1 VKKIVITLFTVAILV
16 SCVKQRTPIPAQPDH
31 IVIVILEN
39 HAYSQIIGSSS
50 APYINSLASDPASAN
65 FKSSYAIE
73 HPSQPNYLDLYS
85 GVNQGITNNFL
96 PTNWPFTTANLG
108 RQLKDAGKTFVTY
121 SEDLPSVGYEGASYN
136 SYARKHNPAANWQGT
151 GINQIPATTNQPFTA
166 FPTDYTQL
174 PTVCFVIPN
183 QNHDMHNGSD
193 PAKIT
198 VGDTW
203 VKDHLDN
210 YVQWAKTHNSLFI
223 LTFDEDDKSD
233 SNHITTIFTGSM
245 VKGGNY
251 STKISHYSVLRTI
264 EQMYNLPFI
273 ANAATAITISCWK

>member
-1 VKKIVITLFTVAILV
+1 
-16 SCVKQRTPIPAQPDH
+16 
-31 IVIVILEN
+31 
-39 HAYSQIIGSSS
+39 
-50 APYINSLASDPASAN
+50 
-65 FKSSYAIE
+65 
-73 HPSQPNYLDLYS
+73 
-85 GVNQGITNNFL
+85 
-96 PTNWPFTTANLG
+96 
-108 RQLKDAGKTFVTY
+108 
-121 SEDLPSVGYEGASYN
+121 
-136 SYARKHNPAANWQGT
+136 
-151 GINQIPATTNQPFTA
+151 
-166 FPTDYTQL
+166 
-174 PTVCFVIPN
+174 
-183 QNHDMHNGSD
+183 MHNGSD